1 MLFKELKLNPE
12 EQLIRK
18 NGWIRFLNV
27 LIVLCISAT
36 ALFSGLTVLPIPVG
50 IIDTKLAGFLV
61 IELYMFIIHLFI
73 IAVITALLNVNK
85 IENSSVMK
93 RLLTF
98 DIAFWVMAASMAF
111 FLRSIAV

>member
-1 MLFKELKLNPE
+1 MHLKELKLNPE

-36 ALFSGLTVLPIPVG
+36 TLFSGLTALPIPVG

-61 IELYMFIIHLFI
+61 IELYMFIIHLFL
-73 IAVITALLNVNK
+73 IAVITALLDVNK
-85 IENSSVMK
+85 KENSAVMK